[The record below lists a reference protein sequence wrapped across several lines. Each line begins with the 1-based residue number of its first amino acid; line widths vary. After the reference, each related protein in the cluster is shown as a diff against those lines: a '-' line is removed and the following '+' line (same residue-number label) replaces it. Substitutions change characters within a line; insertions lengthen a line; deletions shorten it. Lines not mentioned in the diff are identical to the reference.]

1 MTTKITMSGIP
12 SGGTTVGAKVTGS
25 TSGASGFIHSQTIPL
40 SN

>member
-12 SGGTTVGAKVTGS
+12 SGGTTVGARLLVQPLVQVDL
-25 TSGASGFIHSQTIPL
+25 FIVQTIRL